1 MKKEIDARGLNCPEP
16 VLLTRKALEDHDEVV
31 VTVNDRTA
39 EENIKRMAQGMG
51 CMVTVERR
59 GADVSLHIGSPARS
73 TDEETCTCTEAPAG
87 AGPVVVVFASDV
99 MGRGNDE
106 LGAVLMRAFIHT
118 LAEGASRPDTMIF
131 MNTGVKLAVEGSEVL
146 PDLKALA
153 GKGAKILACG
163 TCLGFFE
170 LKDRLGVGVVSN
182 MYDIAEA
189 MLGAGK
195 LVQV

>member
-1 MKKEIDARGLNCPEP
+1 
-16 VLLTRKALEDHDEVV
+16 
-31 VTVNDRTA
+31 
-39 EENIKRMAQGMG
+39 
-51 CMVTVERR
+51 
-59 GADVSLHIGSPARS
+59 
-73 TDEETCTCTEAPAG
+73 
-87 AGPVVVVFASDV
+87 VVVVFASDV